1 MFIKVCASG
10 VTRRVETLSGISET
24 KLLPSPIEGVWIHVE
39 PTSELN
45 ENISA
50 WTGVSVYGH
59 ALLVDENREAI
70 SEFLVKKAGLSIVH
84 STLGLVG
91 ARNAA

>member
-1 MFIKVCASG
+1 MFIKICASG
-10 VTRRVETLSGISET
+10 VTRRVETLSGISGT

-50 WTGVSVYGH
+50 WTGISVYGH
-59 ALLVDENREAI
+59 ALLVDESREAI
-70 SEFLVKKAGLSIVH
+70 SESLIKKAGLSIVH

-91 ARNAA
+91 TRNAA